1 MPISLYLVLLEVYFN
16 WPLESLKSDKKWESY
31 GQNTKTGRNWKG
43 RTGCTG
49 TPLMCTDT
57 HWPKMTRNQ
66 SVPVHVQSV
75 PVHFTE
81 KCPKCVFSPIFHAP
95 SSMDHSYTSYT
106 HQKHSNIILIWVM
119 THTQTKHQDLLGF
132 VLNPNSISF
141 HFTMNPTTKGGFHTY
156 FVLCGFYQP

>member
-1 MPISLYLVLLEVYFN
+1 MVLLDVFFI
-16 WPLESLKSDKKWESY
+16 WPLESLKSDKKGESY
-31 GQNTKTGRNWKG
+31 GKNTKTGRNRKS

-49 TPLMCTDT
+49 TPLMCTGT

-81 KCPKCVFSPIFHAP
+81 KCPKCVFSPIFHAV

-106 HQKHSNIILIWVM
+106 HQNHSKFTLESLFYSNPLSMDIFL
-119 THTQTKHQDLLGF
+119 
-132 VLNPNSISF
+132 PNSFMNHFQGSF
-141 HFTMNPTTKGGFHTY
+141 QHGS
-156 FVLCGFYQP
+156 QPIHKSNMMII